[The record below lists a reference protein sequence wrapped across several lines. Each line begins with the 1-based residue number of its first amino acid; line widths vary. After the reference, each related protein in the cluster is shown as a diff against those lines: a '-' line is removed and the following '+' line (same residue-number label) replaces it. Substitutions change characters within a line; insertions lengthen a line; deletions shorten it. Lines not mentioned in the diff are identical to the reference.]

1 MESVAVVP
9 LGVEVPPPVDSQFT
23 VCVTFV
29 PRTMAVKPMVAGQAF
44 RVIERVGV
52 LTETSVTMT
61 LGGDSDGPLGLV
73 GLLIVTFCLTSQP
86 ETASSTAAIARTKR
100 KRVIAIRQHLS
111 EMYK

>member
-1 MESVAVVP
+1 VVP
-9 LGVEVPPPVDSQFT
+9 LEVEVPPPVDSQFT

-73 GLLIVTFCLTSQP
+73 GLLTVTFCLMSQP
-86 ETASSTAAIARTKR
+86 EAANNTRTPRTTAR
-100 KRVIAIRQHLS
+100 KLVIQHLS
-111 EMYK
+111 EMYKRLF